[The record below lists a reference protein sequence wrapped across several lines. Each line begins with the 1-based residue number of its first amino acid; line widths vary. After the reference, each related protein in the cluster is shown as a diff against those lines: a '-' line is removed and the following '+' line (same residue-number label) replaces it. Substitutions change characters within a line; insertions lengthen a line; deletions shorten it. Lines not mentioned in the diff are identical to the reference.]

1 MKLRDTAR
9 NFIKFKVGERN
20 SIHMWLDWWHPDRII
35 YTRFS
40 HRVVYD
46 AGSKVEA
53 KLSSV
58 LKDKVWSW
66 QPARSYELVNIQSKL
81 PMVRIG
87 VVDQPIWVLSK
98 KGTYTSSETWNAICS
113 KLPKFNWR
121 NLIWFPIA
129 IPKHALIL

>member
-1 MKLRDTAR
+1 
-9 NFIKFKVGERN
+9 
-20 SIHMWLDWWHPDRII
+20 MWLDWWHPDRII
-35 YTRFS
+35 YKRFS

-58 LKDKVWSW
+58 LNDKVWSW
-66 QPARSYELVNIQSKL
+66 QPARSYQLVNFQSKL

-87 VVDQPIWVLSK
+87 VVDQLIWVLSK

-113 KLPKFNWR
+113 KLSKFNW
-121 NLIWFPIA
+121 
-129 IPKHALIL
+129 